1 MAQNINYKT
10 VSNNTM
16 EKNLKLED
24 FMEGKTDALSIKQK
38 YLENIPKGEKK
49 TKITFITPNVIGSKT
64 QARRV
69 QPPLGIACLAGVLDE
84 YGFKNMQII
93 DSSAEGYNNIK
104 DLDDGFI
111 EFGLDDEDVI
121 SKLAKFK
128 PDIVGISA
136 LFSSQFGCAERLGK
150 EIKNKFPN
158 TILVYG
164 GIHASKEY
172 REILKKN
179 DFIDYILSGEAD
191 YTFTLFCNLYEK
203 KENLNKCPA
212 ACYYD
217 KKNDRVVKNHEPPGL
232 DMNELPLPA
241 WHLMDMEMYWDIG
254 MPHNPFMKSKEFLTI
269 MTERGCP
276 EKCYFCSSANFFGNS
291 GRFRPLDPEK
301 AYDMVKYAVEK
312 YGVKEIQIEDD
323 TFTLNSKRVVEFCK
337 KIKKFDLRITLPNSI
352 RADAP
357 KNLER
362 RLEMFKYMAEAG
374 FEKLG
379 ISAEHGDQEFLDK
392 VIGKRLDLNEI
403 VNSIDLA
410 HQAGI
415 MVHTNFMMGFP
426 FEKKENREKTIN
438 FARSLKS
445 DSFSV
450 SLVAPLPGT
459 KLYEIVK
466 KNNLFMP
473 NFNVSR
479 IVYDVVNIIPDDISP
494 KDLLSLVKKLNSE
507 LNAMALKNNPE
518 LIKHYELI
526 KNKNIKDR
534 KYQFKE
540 NKKLIVSNQSHGSVV
555 PN

>member
-1 MAQNINYKT
+1 MT
-10 VSNNTM
+10 
-16 EKNLKLED
+16 KNLELKD
-24 FMEGKTDALSIKQK
+24 FMNGKVDAASIKNK
-38 YLENIPKGEKK
+38 YLKDVTKK
-49 TKITFITPNVIGSKT
+49 SKNTRITFLTPNVVGSKS

-84 YGFKNMQII
+84 YGFNKLQII
-93 DSSAEGYNNIK
+93 DSSAEGYNEVR
-104 DLDDGFI
+104 DLEGDFI
-111 EFGLDDEDVI
+111 EFGLKDEDVI
-121 SKLAKFK
+121 KKLNNFQ
-128 PDIVGISA
+128 PHIVGISA
-136 LFSSQFGCAERLGK
+136 LFSSQFGCAERIGK
-150 EIKNKFPN
+150 EIKKKFPN

-172 REILKKN
+172 DNILKEN
-179 DFIDYILSGEAD
+179 RYIDYIITGEAD
-191 YTFTLFCNLYEK
+191 YTFTVFCDLFEK
-203 KENLNKCPA
+203 KKNLKDCPSLAYFDEKENKT
-212 ACYYD
+212 
-217 KKNDRVVKNHEPPGL
+217 KKNYEPPGL

-241 WHLMDMEMYWDIG
+241 WHLMNMELYWKIG
-254 MPHNPFMKSKEFLTI
+254 MPHNPFMKSKEFMTI

-291 GRFRPLDPEK
+291 GRFRPINPEK

-337 KIKKFDLRITLPNSI
+337 KIKKFNLRITLPNSI

-362 RLEMFKYMAEAG
+362 RLDMFKHMADAG

-392 VIGKRLDLNEI
+392 TIGKRLDLNEI

-410 HQAGI
+410 HKAGI

-426 FEKKENREKTIN
+426 FETKENRDKTIK
-438 FARSLKS
+438 FAKSLKS

-459 KLYEIVK
+459 KLYDIVK
-466 KNNLFMP
+466 KHNLFMP
-473 NFNVSR
+473 EFKVSR
-479 IVYDVVNIIPDDISP
+479 IVYDVVNIIPHDIDP
-494 KDLLSLVKKLNSE
+494 KDLLNLVKKLNSE
-507 LNAMALKNNPE
+507 LNAMALKNNPK
-518 LIKHYELI
+518 LAAHYDLV

-534 KYQFKE
+534 KYQFKID
-540 NKKLIVSNQSHGSVV
+540 KKLVVQGQAHGSIV